1 MVHVSDGSDPVYMTA
16 SGCTKTRRLGGS
28 PDLVLG
34 KGCKMT
40 MAIPLVRTR
49 LIENDYYSSVIL
61 TFGVSSHC

>member
-49 LIENDYYSSVIL
+49 LIEPLLEDDEASEQEISVP
-61 TFGVSSHC
+61 